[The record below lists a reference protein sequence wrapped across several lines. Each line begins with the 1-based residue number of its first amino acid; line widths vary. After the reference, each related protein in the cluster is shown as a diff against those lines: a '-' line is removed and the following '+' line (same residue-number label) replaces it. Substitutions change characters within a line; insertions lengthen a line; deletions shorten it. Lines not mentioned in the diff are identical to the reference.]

1 MTATAFH
8 PPKHLP
14 GAARRPPGSRRSQT
28 LLALGAAGAVVARL
42 GLGGLGVAQVL
53 PGTAGSLFLG
63 QHAYALVFF
72 AALAEGIALLG
83 LLIPG
88 AGVIALS
95 GAGAREAG
103 LTAGLLPVLVLLGAG
118 GLLAAA
124 VVNYQ
129 LGRSGLS
136 RLLGQ
141 PWLGAWGPR
150 LQEQLTATAPLL
162 RRHGWWV
169 ALLAS
174 AFGAARSSLAVAAG
188 AGGFP
193 LGRLLAIQ
201 LPAAL
206 LWSALYA
213 GGGYLLADQWE
224 RVEQAVRQAGAA
236 GFGALAVMGGLWWA
250 VRRRRLSRS

>member
-1 MTATAFH
+1 MNATSLHA
-8 PPKHLP
+8 PDYPSA
-14 GAARRPPGSRRSQT
+14 GRQRSRRSRT
-28 LLALGAAGAVVARL
+28 LLALGAAGVVAARV
-42 GLGGLGVAQVL
+42 GLGGLGVSQVL

-72 AALAEGIALLG
+72 TALAEGIAVLG

-103 LTAGLLPVLVLLGAG
+103 LTVALLPLLVLLGAG
-118 GLLAAA
+118 GLLIAA

-129 LGRSGLS
+129 LGRSGLG
-136 RLLGQ
+136 RLLRQ
-141 PWLGAWGPR
+141 PWLGPWGPR
-150 LQEQLTATAPLL
+150 LQAQLTAAAPLL

-193 LGRLLAIQ
+193 LRRLLAIQ
-201 LPAAL
+201 LPAAV
-206 LWSALYA
+206 LWSGLYA
-213 GGGYLLADQWE
+213 AGGYLLADQWE
-224 RVEQAVRQAGAA
+224 RVEQAIRQAGAV
-236 GFGALAVMGGLWWA
+236 GIAVAAVAVGLSWT

>member
-1 MTATAFH
+1 MNATALH
-8 PPKHLP
+8 APDRLP
-14 GAARRPPGSRRSQT
+14 VAGRRSPGSRRSQT
-28 LLALGAAGAVVARL
+28 LLALGATGAVAARFA
-42 GLGGLGVAQVL
+42 LGGLGVAHVL

-63 QHAYALVFF
+63 QHAFALVFF
-72 AALAEGIALLG
+72 AALAEGIAVLG

-103 LTAGLLPVLVLLGAG
+103 LTAGLLPLLVLLGAG

-124 VVNYQ
+124 VVNYE

-141 PWLGAWGPR
+141 PWLGAWGSR
-150 LQEQLTATAPLL
+150 LQSQLTATAPLL

-193 LGRLLAIQ
+193 LRRLLAIQ

-206 LWSALYA
+206 LWSGLYA

-224 RVEQAVRQAGAA
+224 RVEQAARQAGAA
-236 GFGALAVMGGLWWA
+236 GFAVLAVVGGLWWA
-250 VRRRRLSRS
+250 ARRRRLSRS

>member
-1 MTATAFH
+1 MNATSLHA
-8 PPKHLP
+8 PDRLP
-14 GAARRPPGSRRSQT
+14 VAGRRSRRSQT
-28 LLALGAAGAVVARL
+28 LLALGAAGAVAARF

-72 AALAEGIALLG
+72 TALAEGIAVVG

-103 LTAGLLPVLVLLGAG
+103 LTVALLPLLVFLGAG

-141 PWLGAWGPR
+141 PWIGPWGPR
-150 LQEQLTATAPLL
+150 LQAQLTAAASLL
-162 RRHGWWV
+162 GRHGWWV

-193 LGRLLAIQ
+193 LRRLLAIQ
-201 LPAAL
+201 LPAAV
-206 LWSALYA
+206 LWSGLYV

-224 RVEQAVRQAGAA
+224 RVEQAIRQAGAA
-236 GFGALAVMGGLWWA
+236 GFVLIALAVGIWWA
-250 VRRRRLSRS
+250 VRRRRAQQLSRS